1 VPDDVWATLP
11 QFAPLRVEY
20 LCISSNCP
28 SQAEICVDFL
38 VSNALPG
45 LDTFLVQAYYDIHCS
60 DEIWERIKD
69 VIPKYDEIE
78 VTQDVLVSVLK
89 HFVSQDH
96 VTNHFPH
103 DDNNDDLL
111 AAKYLVLV

>member
-1 VPDDVWATLP
+1 MKLFPIDDVDERFMDLIGEKVRT
-11 QFAPLRVEY
+11 ESNC
-20 LCISSNCP
+20 LCISTNCP

-45 LDTFLVQAYYDIHCS
+45 LDAFLVQAYYDIHCS

-78 VTQDVLVSVLK
+78 VAQVNIVSY
-89 HFVSQDH
+89 S
-96 VTNHFPH
+96 T
-103 DDNNDDLL
+103 L
-111 AAKYLVLV
+111 ANLTRQTC

>member
-1 VPDDVWATLP
+1 MDLIG
-11 QFAPLRVEY
+11 EK
-20 LCISSNCP
+20 
-28 SQAEICVDFL
+28 AEICVDFL